1 MRFQE
6 NVYFD
11 DSGAAIIKTYRSTA
25 AERKDYYFEHHHT
38 ECEICLC
45 VKGSGIYAVGDKRYK
60 FCAGDAFLF
69 GSNEAHCITDT
80 FDDIELLNLQFEPR
94 ILWESRENAVLL
106 SLFNSR
112 NQRFSN
118 KFDDERR
125 IFELMHCLEAE
136 LEEKRAGYKVAA
148 RSLVFSMLIHFLREY
163 DCVSTEKGEVK
174 LGASSE
180 RMSAVMDYINEN
192 LDKKLTLRDIADVA
206 CMTPTY
212 LSAVF
217 KKFNGVSP
225 WEYITIKRVDRAID
239 MIKST
244 DMTKIEIAER
254 CGFSSPSHFY
264 KAFREITGKN
274 PKDFAR

>member
-6 NVYFD
+6 NVCFD
-11 DSGAAIIKTYRSTA
+11 DSGASIIKTYRSTA

-45 VKGSGIYAVGDKRYK
+45 VKGSGIYAVGNKKYE

-69 GSNEAHCITDT
+69 GSNEAHCVTDT

-94 ILWESRENAVLL
+94 ILWESRENDVLL
-106 SLFNSR
+106 SLFNARS
-112 NQRFSN
+112 QRFSN
-118 KFDDERR
+118 KFEDDCR
-125 IFELMHCLEAE
+125 IFELMHALETE
-136 LEEKRAGYKVAA
+136 LEEKRAGYRVAA
-148 RSLVFSMLIHFLREY
+148 RSLVFSMLLHFLREY
-163 DCVSTEKGEVK
+163 DCVSCQRGEVR

-180 RMSAVMDYINEN
+180 RMSAAMDFINEN
-192 LDKKLTLRDIADVA
+192 LEKKLTLRDIADVA

-212 LSAVF
+212 FSSVF
-217 KKFNGVSP
+217 KKFNGISP

-239 MIKST
+239 MIKSS
-244 DMTKIEIAER
+244 DMTKLEIAER

-274 PKDFAR
+274 PKDFVR

>member
-6 NVYFD
+6 NVYYD
-11 DSGAAIIKTYRSTA
+11 DSGTVIIKTYRSTA
-25 AERKDYYFEHHHT
+25 ADRKGYYFEHHHT

-45 VKGSGIYAVGDKRYK
+45 VKGRGIYAVGDKKYE
-60 FCAGDAFLF
+60 FYAGDAFLF

-80 FDDIELLNLQFEPR
+80 IDDIELLNLHFEPR

-106 SLFNSR
+106 SLFNAR

-118 KFDDERR
+118 KFEDDRR
-125 IFELMHCLEAE
+125 IFNLMHSLEAE

-148 RSLVFSMLIHFLREY
+148 KSLVFSMLLHFLREY
-163 DCVSTEKGEVK
+163 DCVSLERGEVK
-174 LGASSE
+174 LGVSTE
-180 RMSAVMDYINEN
+180 RMSAAMDFINEN
-192 LDKKLTLRDIADVA
+192 LEKKLSLRDIADVA
-206 CMTPTY
+206 CMAPAY
-212 LSAVF
+212 FSSVF

-225 WEYITIKRVDRAID
+225 WEYITIKRVGRAID

-244 DMTKIEIAER
+244 DMTKMEIAER

-264 KAFREITGKN
+264 KAFREVTGKK